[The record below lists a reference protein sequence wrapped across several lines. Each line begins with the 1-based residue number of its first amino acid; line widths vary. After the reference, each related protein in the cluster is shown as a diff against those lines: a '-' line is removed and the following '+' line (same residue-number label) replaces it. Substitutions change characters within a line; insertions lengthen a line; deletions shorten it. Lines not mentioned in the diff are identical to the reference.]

1 MDCASVEALPAANPV
16 RGSITMLLWG
26 GVVSAGVPETEEW

>member
-16 RGSITMLLWG
+16 RGSITMLPW
-26 GVVSAGVPETEEW
+26 GVVPAGVPETEEW